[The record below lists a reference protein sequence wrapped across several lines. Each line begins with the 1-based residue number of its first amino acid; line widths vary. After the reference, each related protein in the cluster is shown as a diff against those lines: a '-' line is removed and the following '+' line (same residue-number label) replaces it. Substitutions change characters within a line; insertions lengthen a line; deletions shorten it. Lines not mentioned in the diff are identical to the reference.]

1 MNIVKEN
8 ISFERGK
15 DPKDVLHI
23 GEKHNFY
30 KDSILNAAN
39 KIREDNN
46 IKRPIDSHQNKATN
60 QFWAHIICNNELYSY
75 YLIYDKN
82 LDKFVVVFD
91 NRLEYGTDLFTKEYD
106 TLEEAVGLIKE
117 MIEYEGYC

>member
-1 MNIVKEN
+1 MNLVKEN

-15 DPKDVLHI
+15 DPKDVLKI
-23 GEKHNFY
+23 GEKTTLY

-46 IKRPIDSHQNKATN
+46 IKTPILSHLNKATD
-60 QFWAHIICNNELYSY
+60 QFWAHIVCNNELYSY
-75 YLIYDKN
+75 YLVYDKN

-91 NRLEYGTDLFTKEYD
+91 NKLEYGTDLFTREYD
-106 TLEEAVGLIKE
+106 TLEEAVGKINELIV
-117 MIEYEGYC
+117 YEGYC